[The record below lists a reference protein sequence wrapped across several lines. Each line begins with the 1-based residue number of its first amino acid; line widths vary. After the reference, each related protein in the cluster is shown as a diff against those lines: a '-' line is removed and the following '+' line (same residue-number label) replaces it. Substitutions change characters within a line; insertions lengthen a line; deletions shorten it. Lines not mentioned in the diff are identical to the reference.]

1 MDRDRKANTRCTWFT
16 QIGYVHGIEEFS
28 LIVKGL
34 HKYIGSSSPLVST
47 GRCGIFSGSTL
58 PPSRGGIFNW
68 WRCTRLGQARY
79 KPCSRSP
86 PSRRARGSAERG
98 DRQEYKAD

>member
-16 QIGYVHGIEEFS
+16 HIDYVHGVEEFS

-34 HKYIGSSSPLVST
+34 HKYIGSSSPLVSRS
-47 GRCGIFSGSTL
+47 RCGIFSGSTL

-68 WRCTRLGQARY
+68 
-79 KPCSRSP
+79 
-86 PSRRARGSAERG
+86 
-98 DRQEYKAD
+98 